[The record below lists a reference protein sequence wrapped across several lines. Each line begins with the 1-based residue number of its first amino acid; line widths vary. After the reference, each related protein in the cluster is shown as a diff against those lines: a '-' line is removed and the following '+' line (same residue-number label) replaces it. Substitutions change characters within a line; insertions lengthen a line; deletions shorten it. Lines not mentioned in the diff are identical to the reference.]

1 MASSTPEQPSAAQL
15 PVYPRGPRPPDSRYS
30 IQLTEVT
37 SFFLVTQSRTTTCTG
52 SLEQLEAA
60 ARSALVHNLLLG
72 WWGIPF
78 GLIRT
83 PMALAQNASAI
94 RRVRDLVSGKC

>member
-1 MASSTPEQPSAAQL
+1 MPSSTPGQPSATQL
-15 PVYPRGPRPPDSRYS
+15 PNYPTGPRPADGQYR
-30 IQLTEVT
+30 IQLTRVT
-37 SFFLVTQSRTTTCTG
+37 SFIFMTQWSTTTCTG
-52 SLEQLEAA
+52 DLARLEAA
-60 ARSALVHNLLLG
+60 ARSARVHNLLLG
-72 WWGIPF
+72 WWSIT

>member
-1 MASSTPEQPSAAQL
+1 MASSTPEQPSATQL
-15 PVYPRGPRPPDSRYS
+15 PNYPRGPRPADGQYR
-30 IQLTEVT
+30 IQLTKVT
-37 SFFLVTQSRTTTCTG
+37 SFIFLTQWRTTTCTG

-60 ARSALVHNLLLG
+60 AHSALVHNLLLG
-72 WWGIPF
+72 WWGIT

-83 PMALAQNASAI
+83 PMALAENASAI